1 MIKYSFKVAQ
11 PSNPTSD
18 IEKNIVP
25 NKNMMITS
33 KLNKHQHECN
43 TYLTLKAFRITNNN
57 MERTHKTLAAKNPA
71 YIPVKT
77 TVTKSKILL
86 TFLKRSS
93 FVFYVSFKLT
103 IISVRLV
110 TPPPIAE
117 FIES

>member
-1 MIKYSFKVAQ
+1 MIKYSFKVSQ

-25 NKNMMITS
+25 NKNMIITS

-43 TYLTLKAFRITNNN
+43 RYLTIKAFLITKHN
-57 MERTHKTLAAKNPA
+57 MARTHKMLAAKNPA

-77 TVTKSKILL
+77 TVTNSKILL
-86 TFLKRSS
+86 ASLKRLS

-110 TPPPIAE
+110 TPSPIAE
-117 FIES
+117 SI